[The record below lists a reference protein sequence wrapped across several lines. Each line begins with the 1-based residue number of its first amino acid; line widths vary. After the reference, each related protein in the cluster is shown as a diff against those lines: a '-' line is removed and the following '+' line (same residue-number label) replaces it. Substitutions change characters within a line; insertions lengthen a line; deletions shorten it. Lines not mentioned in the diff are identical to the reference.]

1 MNHPTSRL
9 ACSQAGSGLPTDIL
23 DALAADLHAA
33 GYSADHVRLVLR
45 GARHFLLWLDLG
57 GIAVG
62 SVDDAVLRAFRRHD
76 CQCPGMERERPKML
90 ASDGRAFL
98 MGALK
103 LIQFLEDRG
112 DVAHPGELEA
122 NLRHLDDFITHCGEQ
137 GYRPGGICNY
147 RSSCRHFLIWLHR
160 SRIPITDVDAATL
173 ERFRQHDC
181 VCPDMHQNTRRHGT
195 RPVSRIRS
203 FVHHLNTTGVV
214 FVQRMMPEPDADPAM
229 RPFEEWLRHRRGI
242 GEGSIRRHSRQA
254 AMLIADLGPD
264 PGSYDAAAIRESLL
278 RRYDG
283 VSSCLAGKLAGSM
296 RMYLRHLV
304 AAGVC
309 SPSLVDAV
317 PTATAW
323 RLASLPRYIAPEQV
337 EHVIACCDVNSP
349 AGLRDKAILLLLARL
364 ALRAGDIV
372 ALRLEDID
380 WRGALVR
387 VCGKSKREE
396 CLPLPQDAGDGVLDY
411 IERARR
417 RVAESR
423 VFLRAVAPY
432 RPLASSQS
440 VTGIMVRALKRAG
453 LEEVRPRGAHLFRHS
468 TATSMLRSGHSLETI
483 AALLRHRS
491 MDTTAI
497 YAKTDASMLA
507 EVAQP
512 WIGGAS

>member
-23 DALAADLHAA
+23 DAFAADLHAA

-103 LIQFLEDRG
+103 LIQLLEDRG

-214 FVQRMMPEPDADPAM
+214 FVQFARRSSD
-229 RPFEEWLRHRRGI
+229 RPM
-242 GEGSIRRHSRQA
+242 EGS
-254 AMLIADLGPD
+254 
-264 PGSYDAAAIRESLL
+264 
-278 RRYDG
+278 
-283 VSSCLAGKLAGSM
+283 
-296 RMYLRHLV
+296 
-304 AAGVC
+304 
-309 SPSLVDAV
+309 
-317 PTATAW
+317 
-323 RLASLPRYIAPEQV
+323 
-337 EHVIACCDVNSP
+337 
-349 AGLRDKAILLLLARL
+349 
-364 ALRAGDIV
+364 
-372 ALRLEDID
+372 
-380 WRGALVR
+380 
-387 VCGKSKREE
+387 
-396 CLPLPQDAGDGVLDY
+396 
-411 IERARR
+411 
-417 RVAESR
+417 
-423 VFLRAVAPY
+423 
-432 RPLASSQS
+432 
-440 VTGIMVRALKRAG
+440 
-453 LEEVRPRGAHLFRHS
+453 VRPVNETSALFV
-468 TATSMLRSGHSLETI
+468 TC
-483 AALLRHRS
+483 
-491 MDTTAI
+491 
-497 YAKTDASMLA
+497 
-507 EVAQP
+507 
-512 WIGGAS
+512 